1 MSNEDRKQFPK
12 GGGPASAPS
21 GAKPADKEKKSEQ
34 MKAESD
40 DRSGKHQERSTP
52 PRNDDVAKQR
62 QMAQENET
70 AGRHKN
76 DGQNDHQGN
85 RRQPGT
91 H

>member
-21 GAKPADKEKKSEQ
+21 GRKPEEVEKKPQ
-34 MKAESD
+34 QESAVD
-40 DRSGKHQERSTP
+40 HNQRGKHMESESP
-52 PRNDDVAKQR
+52 PRNDDVGKQKR
-62 QMAQENET
+62 MAQEQET

-76 DGQNDHQGN
+76 DGQNDHLGN
-85 RRQPGT
+85 RRQPGA